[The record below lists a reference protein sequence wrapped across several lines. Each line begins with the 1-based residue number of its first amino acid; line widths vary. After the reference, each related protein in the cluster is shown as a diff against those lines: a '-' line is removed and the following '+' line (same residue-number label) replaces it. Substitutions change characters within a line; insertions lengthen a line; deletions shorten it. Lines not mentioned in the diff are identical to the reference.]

1 MTTRAGGLPRGGSP
15 QRMSRLGGRAARW
28 FSSSFLGHLVRHA
41 VRHHPYIFPPGAG
54 GAVTIGSGVEL
65 NDALLN
71 VSSGTIT
78 IGRSA
83 LLAHGVSILTGTHD
97 YRRFGDERRYA
108 VPASGRDV
116 VIGEGVWI
124 ASNAT
129 VLGPCTI
136 GEHAVV
142 AAGAVVIDDVPAYS
156 VVAGVPAHVV
166 SEILR
171 Q

>member
-1 MTTRAGGLPRGGSP
+1 
-15 QRMSRLGGRAARW
+15 
-28 FSSSFLGHLVRHA
+28 
-41 VRHHPYIFPPGAG
+41 
-54 GAVTIGSGVEL
+54 
-65 NDALLN
+65 LN

-78 IGRSA
+78 IGRNV
-83 LLAHGVSILTGTHD
+83 LVAHGVSILTGTHD
-97 YRRFGDERRYA
+97 YRRFGNERRYA
-108 VPASGRDV
+108 VPANGRDI

-142 AAGAVVIDDVPAYS
+142 AAGAVVVDDVPAYT
-156 VVAGVPAHVV
+156 VVAGVPARVV
-166 SEILR
+166 SQIPR

>member
-1 MTTRAGGLPRGGSP
+1 MTKVNARPRGGI
-15 QRMSRLGGRAARW
+15 RRRISRLSGLAARC

-41 VRHHPYIFPPGAG
+41 VRHHPYIFPPGAS
-54 GAVTIGSGVEL
+54 GAVSIGSGVEL

-78 IGRSA
+78 IGRYA

-97 YRRFGDERRYA
+97 YRRFGNERRYA
-108 VPASGRDV
+108 VPANGRDI

-129 VLGPCTI
+129 VLGPCMI

-142 AAGAVVIDDVPAYS
+142 AAGAVVIDDVPAYT
-156 VVAGVPAHVV
+156 VVAGVPARVV
-166 SEILR
+166 CRIP
-171 Q
+171 QQ